1 MRKGRRLRALA
12 CLALGV
18 LAPAR
23 LATAQCPD
31 GTPPPCGRPAA
42 RASAPPANSVAV
54 LPFENRARDTS
65 LTLLAEGLADQITT
79 NLGQVRRIEVMPPAS
94 VRYVLERTPREPQRL
109 GRALG
114 ARWLV
119 DSQMLATGGAVRV
132 SVQLIAATG
141 GQVRWTGAFQRPTDD
156 LFAVISAV
164 ADTVA
169 TAIVGTLAPEE
180 RQRLDARPTASNA
193 ALEAYARGVAA
204 LRRFDES
211 SVRFAVSAFESAIAA
226 DSLYADAWAGLAEAD
241 IWQDL
246 VLPTRQVYPRARA
259 AAERALAIHPGL
271 ARALT
276 TLSEITLQYD
286 WDPVRA
292 EALARDAL
300 RQDSALG
307 RAWLYLGDALVAQGR
322 AEEAVPAYRT
332 ALAADTLDEQVALE
346 ATFGVVNARRTGEA
360 LALIRRWR
368 PRRPSSEVWD
378 HLEGIALLEAGG
390 CRAAPPARPLTVIAL
405 ACAGRA
411 AEARALA
418 DSLVAQSARG
428 DVYVRPDFL
437 SMDFAA
443 LGDRD
448 AALHWLEQAIDA
460 RNPFPIF
467 ARVSAL
473 YDFVRDD
480 PRFVALLRRVRPEAP

>member
-1 MRKGRRLRALA
+1 VTWRRLALVAALLYA
-12 CLALGV
+12 CTPV
-18 LAPAR
+18 R
-23 LATAQCPD
+23 LAAQCPD
-31 GTPPPCGRPAA
+31 GTPPPCGRPAG
-42 RASAPPANSVAV
+42 RAAAPPANSVAV
-54 LPFENRARDTS
+54 LPFENRARDSS

-79 NLGQVRRIEVMPPAS
+79 NLGQVRRIEVKPPAS
-94 VRYVLERTPREPQRL
+94 VRYVLERTPREPRRL

-119 DSQMLATGGAVRV
+119 DGQMLASGGAVRV

-169 TAIVGTLAPEE
+169 TAIAGTLAPEE
-180 RQRLDARPTASNA
+180 RARLAERPTSSNP
-193 ALEAYARGVAA
+193 ALEAYTRGAAA
-204 LRRFDES
+204 LRHFDEP
-211 SVRFAVSAFESAIAA
+211 SVRAAVSAFESAVAA
-226 DSLYADAWAGLAEAD
+226 DSLFADAWAGLAEAH

-246 VLPTRQVYPRARA
+246 FLPTRQVYARAKA
-259 AAERALAIHPGL
+259 AAERALAIRPGL
-271 ARALT
+271 ARPLA
-276 TLSEITLQYD
+276 TLSEIALQYD

-300 RQDSALG
+300 RQDSTLT
-307 RAWLYLGDALVAQGR
+307 RAWLYLGDALVVEGR
-322 AEEAVPAYRT
+322 GDEGAAAYRRG
-332 ALAADTLDEQVALE
+332 LAADTLDEQVALE
-346 ATFGVVNARRTGEA
+346 AAFGLTTARRTDEA
-360 LALIRRWR
+360 LALTRRWR

-378 HLEGIALLEAGG
+378 HIEGMARLEAGR
-390 CRAAPPARPLTVIAL
+390 CPAEHPARPVTVPGL

-418 DSLVAQSARG
+418 DSAVARSERG
-428 DVYVRPDFL
+428 EVYVRPDFL
-437 SMDFAA
+437 SMNFAA

-448 AALHWLEQAIDA
+448 AALHWLEQAVDA
-460 RNPFPIF
+460 RNPFPVF

-480 PRFVALLRRVRPEAP
+480 PRFVALLQRVRPEAP